1 MLLVLSVELL
11 QEIGDQLAR
20 PDHMSLRQTC
30 RSVGAVIEPLFFSS
44 LVLLKD
50 ELRIDMGR
58 GFLEALA
65 TGETGWSRYARRL
78 HIKSADKWTGA
89 GVHRSETMMQE
100 LLASALGSLS
110 NIRTVIWGLYEDP
123 VWQVN
128 AICDFLN
135 NLPLLDDFRLIKVY
149 GTTELSLGRLS
160 GLKRLDIGASTYNE
174 PLFLQK
180 IPSIVAQNRSLT
192 SLHLP
197 GGSADARVWT
207 MLHGSPHL
215 QIHLRD
221 ISTGNVT
228 PDLLA
233 YLASYSGVETLS
245 FWNVSTT
252 SQIQDDDLADTFF
265 TTVLPRHAESILE
278 LSCPANYECRWSFGT
293 HNVDALSALYNVR
306 NLRVSINPDEPVIAA
321 DLLVRTVDLLPHLQR
336 LKIYSAYPDFLRN
349 VRRGCVIS
357 SKDSVVDRA
366 VKTVLQDF
374 RSRVASPTILCCGF
388 MGRDVYVRKCVD
400 SEESA
405 ATAER
410 GAMWAYQ
417 FLKRGGVFG

>member
-1 MLLVLSVELL
+1 
-11 QEIGDQLAR
+11 
-20 PDHMSLRQTC
+20 MSLRQTC
-30 RSVGAVIEPLFFSS
+30 RSVGAAIEPLFFSS

-65 TGETGWSRYARRL
+65 TGETGWSRYAQRL
-78 HIKSADKWTGA
+78 HIKSAKKRTGA

-110 NIRTVIWGLYEDP
+110 NIRTVIWGSFGDP

-135 NLPLLDDFRLIKVY
+135 NLPLLDDLQLEVY
-149 GTTELSLGRLS
+149 GTTEFSLGRLS
-160 GLKRLDIGASTYNE
+160 GLKRLNIRASTYEE
-174 PLFLQK
+174 PLFIQK

-197 GGSADARVWT
+197 GGSGDARVWT
-207 MLHGSPHL
+207 MLRGNPHL

-228 PDLLA
+228 SDLLA
-233 YLASYSGVETLS
+233 YLASYSGVEKLS
-245 FWNVSTT
+245 FWGLSQKN
-252 SQIQDDDLADTFF
+252 QIQADDLADTFF
-265 TTVLPRHAESILE
+265 TTVLPRHAKSLLE
-278 LSCPANYECRWSFGT
+278 LACPASYECRWSFGT
-293 HNVDALSALYNVR
+293 HNVDALSALHNVR
-306 NLRVSINPDEPVIAA
+306 NLDVSINPNEPVIAA
-321 DLLVRTVDLLPHLQR
+321 ELLVRTVDLLPHLQR
-336 LKIYSAYPDFLRN
+336 LQIYSADPDSLRN

-357 SKDSVVDRA
+357 SEDSVVDRA

-374 RSRVASPTILCCGF
+374 RSRVAFPHDFALWLH
-388 MGRDVYVRKCVD
+388 GR
-400 SEESA
+400 
-405 ATAER
+405 
-410 GAMWAYQ
+410 
-417 FLKRGGVFG
+417 